1 MRIWDIPPEQL
12 CRNHLLGEHREL
24 HAIWSILTQ
33 GKKGYAHHPETLRWK
48 GRQKALFRRHEL
60 LVKEMLRRQYQ
71 HKSPLDERLATGDGQ
86 QIMFVDSVEQQID
99 LLHKKHCDCKV

>member
-71 HKSPLDERLATGDGQ
+71 HKSPLDKRQATGEEQ
-86 QIMFVDSVEQQID
+86 QVLFVDSVEQQII
-99 LLHKKHCDCKV
+99 LLKKKHCGCKV